1 MYRCR
6 KFKKKWGERPPI
18 NLKILFTSTKTV
30 TEIGGSVCVCVC
42 VCVCVWQNNINDIL
56 RMYNAELN
64 LM

>member
-1 MYRCR
+1 M
-6 KFKKKWGERPPI
+6 
-18 NLKILFTSTKTV
+18 LFTSTKTV

-42 VCVCVWQNNINDIL
+42 EWQNNTNDIL